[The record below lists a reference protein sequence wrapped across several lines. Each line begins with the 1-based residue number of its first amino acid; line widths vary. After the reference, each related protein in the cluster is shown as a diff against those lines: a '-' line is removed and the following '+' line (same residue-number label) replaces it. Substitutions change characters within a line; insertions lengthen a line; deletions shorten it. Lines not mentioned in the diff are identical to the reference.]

1 MTGVSALVGYKLTR
15 RLQAIARADDI
26 DNRANGG
33 GMYFNPADAKE
44 TTVFG
49 PELNETGVAC
59 AGGLILTRC
68 CRSAPE
74 PMNCN
79 TVRVAQN
86 DARGKGHIWRV

>member
-1 MTGVSALVGYKLTR
+1 MSALVGYKLTP

-33 GMYFNPADAKE
+33 GMYFNLADAKA
-44 TTVFG
+44 TTVFC
-49 PELNETGVAC
+49 PELDETGVAC

-74 PMNCN
+74 RMTCN

-86 DARGKGHIWRV
+86 DARGQGHLWQI